1 MIATVILSVPMDL
14 NKSSQGHRPPCGC
27 RPGAHPSL
35 HLSKGIMETE
45 T

>member
-1 MIATVILSVPMDL
+1 MSAPITLSVLADL
-14 NKSSQGHRPPCGC
+14 NPSSRRACPSRGY

>member
-1 MIATVILSVPMDL
+1 MSVAPKTSVLLDL
-14 NKSSQGHRPPCGC
+14 TQSSQGHRPPRGC